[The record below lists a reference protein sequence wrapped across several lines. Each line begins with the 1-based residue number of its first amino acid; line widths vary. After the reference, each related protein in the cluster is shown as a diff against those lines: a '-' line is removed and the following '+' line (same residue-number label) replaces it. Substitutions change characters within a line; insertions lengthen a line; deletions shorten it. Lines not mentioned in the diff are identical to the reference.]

1 MSSIRSRDRRL
12 YNKDLA
18 PTDKKQKNWG
28 WFEIFNVWA
37 NDVQSLFGYTLA
49 ASLFLTYGLN
59 GWAVFAAII
68 LAGFFIMWLV
78 NLSGSPSVKHGIPY
92 PVFARVSM
100 GVHGANFPAMV
111 RGIVAM
117 FWYGAQTY
125 FASTAVA
132 LLITGITGTSG
143 SGDYLGMNNIQ
154 WISFIFVAV
163 FQIYLF
169 WNGIDVIRK
178 FLNFAGPAV
187 YVIMII
193 LMITI
198 WSKAGGGLLAEVGN
212 IFSGVGSHD
221 GGSFQAFLLIFG
233 TMVAYFAAVVINF
246 GDFARFVKNE
256 DEMRKGN
263 LWGLPGNIVLFSFIA
278 LMVTAGT
285 VVVFGETL
293 TNPTEMVGRVD
304 HLGLTV
310 VAAFA
315 FFTATIGINMVANF
329 VPPAY
334 DLANLI
340 PSKIDFRVGGL
351 ITAILGFVFL
361 REQISYSTWSAI
373 FLAAIGICLMALDNL
388 SIGTINGLLFGLAS
402 ATGFAIFS
410 VTLRWRKET
419 PKFTTVAFAGL
430 FCAIFSAVIIIKQEI
445 GFLSSSKNEMLFSLH
460 GTLVCLGLI
469 LYSIGSKHIP
479 AAELTLLS
487 LTEVIG
493 GIFWVWLPILG
504 INEVPSTFTII
515 GGFLIFIALFY
526 YSLLTRRNRRFIGLN

>member
-1 MSSIRSRDRRL
+1 MDTVTNRAKRL
-12 YNKDLA
+12 YNPDLA
-18 PTDKKQKNWG
+18 PTPSENKNWG
-28 WFEIFNVWA
+28 SFEIFNVWA

-59 GWAVFAAII
+59 GWYVFAAII

-78 NLSGSPSVKHGIPY
+78 NLSGKPSVKHGIPY

-125 FASTAVA
+125 FASTAVS
-132 LLITGITGTSG
+132 LLITGVTGASG
-143 SGDYLGMNNIQ
+143 SGDFLGMNNIQ

-169 WNGIDVIRK
+169 WNGIELIRR

-198 WSKAGGGLLAEVGN
+198 WAKAGGGLLAEVGN
-212 IFSGVGSHD
+212 IFSGVGSHE
-221 GGSFQAFLLIFG
+221 GGPFQAFLLIFG

-256 DEMRKGN
+256 KEMKKGN

-293 TNPTEMVGRVD
+293 TNPTDIVERVD
-304 HLGLTV
+304 NLGLTII
-310 VAAFA
+310 AAFA
-315 FFTATIGINMVANF
+315 FFAATIGINMVANF

-340 PSKIDFRVGGL
+340 PSKIDFRIGGL
-351 ITAILGFVFL
+351 ITAILGFVIGAFWVSVIS
-361 REQISYSTWSAI
+361 QIGMFPFVNTLGAI
-373 FLAAIGICLMALDNL
+373 LAPVYGVMIIDYY
-388 SIGTINGLLFGLAS
+388 IIKKQRIDINDLFSSKKSGKYYYDGGWNSKAFY
-402 ATGFAIFS
+402 AWIIAGIFS
-410 VTLRWRKET
+410 VA
-419 PKFTTVAFAGL
+419 TVWHPA
-430 FCAIFSAVIIIKQEI
+430 
-445 GFLSSSKNEMLFSLH
+445 LSSM
-460 GTLVCLGLI
+460 
-469 LYSIGSKHIP
+469 
-479 AAELTLLS
+479 
-487 LTEVIG
+487 G
-493 GIFWVWLPILG
+493 GYAW
-504 INEVPSTFTII
+504 II
-515 GGFLIFIALFY
+515 GAALGAILHY
-526 YSLLTRRNRRFIGLN
+526 LMSNKK